1 MESEFIKSVGN
12 RLIED
17 LGRKLD
23 DSGNYQDYDLE
34 VKEDDNE
41 SFKRQDE
48 LRKMREY
55 AKNAL
60 RAFARFE
67 KLETGLKE
75 NHL

>member
-41 SFKRQDE
+41 SFKR
-48 LRKMREY
+48 
-55 AKNAL
+55 
-60 RAFARFE
+60 
-67 KLETGLKE
+67 
-75 NHL
+75 